1 MEKTLEYYMEL
12 DYPVELSKIKPE
24 EGGGFFVSVP
34 LLPGCMSDG
43 DTLEEAYSNIV
54 EAKKE
59 WFSSMIER
67 KMEIP
72 EPVEKEQ
79 NSTVY
84 AMQMLQKEMAGEAE
98 KNGLNSEEDI
108 NDMVKEI
115 RSGGLNSPNSVVK
128 ESFTT
133 AADPFYSDENM
144 ARLKSSIAQ
153 MEATGGAV
161 HEVSCDD

>member
-54 EAKKE
+54 ETKKE

-72 EPVEKEQ
+72 EPVEKEEY
-79 NSTVY
+79 SGKFMVR
-84 AMQMLQKEMAGEAE
+84 LQKSLHKTLVQLSKREGVSLNQYVTNSLAYTAGQR
-98 KNGLNSEEDI
+98 I
-108 NDMVKEI
+108 
-115 RSGGLNSPNSVVK
+115 
-128 ESFTT
+128 
-133 AADPFYSDENM
+133 
-144 ARLKSSIAQ
+144 
-153 MEATGGAV
+153 
-161 HEVSCDD
+161 

>member
-72 EPVEKEQ
+72 EPVEKEEYSGKFMVRLPKSLHKTLVQ
-79 NSTVY
+79 LSKREGVRLNQYVTNSLAYT
-84 AMQMLQKEMAGEAE
+84 AGQR
-98 KNGLNSEEDI
+98 
-108 NDMVKEI
+108 V
-115 RSGGLNSPNSVVK
+115 
-128 ESFTT
+128 
-133 AADPFYSDENM
+133 
-144 ARLKSSIAQ
+144 
-153 MEATGGAV
+153 
-161 HEVSCDD
+161 

>member
-67 KMEIP
+67 RMEIP
-72 EPVEKEQ
+72 EPVEKEEYSGKFMVRLPKSLHKTLVQ
-79 NSTVY
+79 LSKREGVSLNQYVTNSLAYT
-84 AMQMLQKEMAGEAE
+84 AGQR
-98 KNGLNSEEDI
+98 I
-108 NDMVKEI
+108 
-115 RSGGLNSPNSVVK
+115 
-128 ESFTT
+128 
-133 AADPFYSDENM
+133 
-144 ARLKSSIAQ
+144 
-153 MEATGGAV
+153 
-161 HEVSCDD
+161 

>member
-34 LLPGCMSDG
+34 ILPGCMSDG

-72 EPVEKEQ
+72 EPVEKEEYSGKFMVRLPKSLHKTLVQ
-79 NSTVY
+79 LSKREGVSLNQYVTNSLAYT
-84 AMQMLQKEMAGEAE
+84 AGQR
-98 KNGLNSEEDI
+98 I
-108 NDMVKEI
+108 
-115 RSGGLNSPNSVVK
+115 
-128 ESFTT
+128 
-133 AADPFYSDENM
+133 
-144 ARLKSSIAQ
+144 
-153 MEATGGAV
+153 
-161 HEVSCDD
+161 

>member
-72 EPVEKEQ
+72 EPVEKEEYSGKFMVRLPKSLHKTLVQ
-79 NSTVY
+79 LYKREGVSLNQYVTNSLAYT
-84 AMQMLQKEMAGEAE
+84 AGQR
-98 KNGLNSEEDI
+98 I
-108 NDMVKEI
+108 
-115 RSGGLNSPNSVVK
+115 
-128 ESFTT
+128 
-133 AADPFYSDENM
+133 
-144 ARLKSSIAQ
+144 
-153 MEATGGAV
+153 
-161 HEVSCDD
+161 

>member
-12 DYPVELSKIKPE
+12 DYPVELSKIKHE
-24 EGGGFFVSVP
+24 EGGGFLVSVP

-72 EPVEKEQ
+72 EPVEKEEYSGKFMVRLPKSLHKILVQ
-79 NSTVY
+79 LSKREGVSLNQYVTNSLAYT
-84 AMQMLQKEMAGEAE
+84 AGQR
-98 KNGLNSEEDI
+98 I
-108 NDMVKEI
+108 
-115 RSGGLNSPNSVVK
+115 
-128 ESFTT
+128 
-133 AADPFYSDENM
+133 
-144 ARLKSSIAQ
+144 
-153 MEATGGAV
+153 
-161 HEVSCDD
+161 

>member
-72 EPVEKEQ
+72 EPVEKEEYSGKFMVRLPKSLHKTLVQ
-79 NSTVY
+79 LSKREGVSLNQYVTNSLAYT
-84 AMQMLQKEMAGEAE
+84 AGQR
-98 KNGLNSEEDI
+98 
-108 NDMVKEI
+108 V
-115 RSGGLNSPNSVVK
+115 
-128 ESFTT
+128 
-133 AADPFYSDENM
+133 
-144 ARLKSSIAQ
+144 
-153 MEATGGAV
+153 
-161 HEVSCDD
+161 

>member
-12 DYPVELSKIKPE
+12 DYPVELSKIKSE

-67 KMEIP
+67 KMEIS
-72 EPVEKEQ
+72 EPVEKEEY
-79 NSTVY
+79 SGKFMVR
-84 AMQMLQKEMAGEAE
+84 LQKSLHKTLVQLSKREGVSLNQYVTNSLAYTAGQR
-98 KNGLNSEEDI
+98 I
-108 NDMVKEI
+108 
-115 RSGGLNSPNSVVK
+115 
-128 ESFTT
+128 
-133 AADPFYSDENM
+133 
-144 ARLKSSIAQ
+144 
-153 MEATGGAV
+153 
-161 HEVSCDD
+161 

>member
-34 LLPGCMSDG
+34 LLSGCMSDG

-72 EPVEKEQ
+72 EPVEKEEYSGKFMVRLPKSLHKTLVQ
-79 NSTVY
+79 LSKREGVSLNQYVTNSLAYT
-84 AMQMLQKEMAGEAE
+84 AGQR
-98 KNGLNSEEDI
+98 
-108 NDMVKEI
+108 V
-115 RSGGLNSPNSVVK
+115 
-128 ESFTT
+128 
-133 AADPFYSDENM
+133 
-144 ARLKSSIAQ
+144 
-153 MEATGGAV
+153 
-161 HEVSCDD
+161 

>member
-72 EPVEKEQ
+72 EPVEKEEYSGKFMVRLSKSLHKILVQ
-79 NSTVY
+79 LSKREGVSLNQYVTNSLAYT
-84 AMQMLQKEMAGEAE
+84 AGQR
-98 KNGLNSEEDI
+98 I
-108 NDMVKEI
+108 
-115 RSGGLNSPNSVVK
+115 
-128 ESFTT
+128 
-133 AADPFYSDENM
+133 
-144 ARLKSSIAQ
+144 
-153 MEATGGAV
+153 
-161 HEVSCDD
+161 

>member
-72 EPVEKEQ
+72 EPAEKEEYSGKFMVRLPKSLHKTLVQ
-79 NSTVY
+79 LSKREGVSLNQYVTNSLAYT
-84 AMQMLQKEMAGEAE
+84 AGQR
-98 KNGLNSEEDI
+98 I
-108 NDMVKEI
+108 
-115 RSGGLNSPNSVVK
+115 
-128 ESFTT
+128 
-133 AADPFYSDENM
+133 
-144 ARLKSSIAQ
+144 
-153 MEATGGAV
+153 
-161 HEVSCDD
+161 

>member
-72 EPVEKEQ
+72 EPVEKEEYSGKFMVRLPKSLHKTLVQ
-79 NSTVY
+79 LSKREGVSLNQYVTNSLAYT
-84 AMQMLQKEMAGEAE
+84 AGQR
-98 KNGLNSEEDI
+98 I
-108 NDMVKEI
+108 
-115 RSGGLNSPNSVVK
+115 
-128 ESFTT
+128 
-133 AADPFYSDENM
+133 
-144 ARLKSSIAQ
+144 
-153 MEATGGAV
+153 
-161 HEVSCDD
+161 

>member
-59 WFSSMIER
+59 LFSSMVER

-72 EPVEKEQ
+72 EPVEKEEYSGKFMVRLPKSLHKTLVQ
-79 NSTVY
+79 LFKREGVSLNQYVTNSLAYT
-84 AMQMLQKEMAGEAE
+84 AGQR
-98 KNGLNSEEDI
+98 I
-108 NDMVKEI
+108 
-115 RSGGLNSPNSVVK
+115 
-128 ESFTT
+128 
-133 AADPFYSDENM
+133 
-144 ARLKSSIAQ
+144 
-153 MEATGGAV
+153 
-161 HEVSCDD
+161 

>member
-1 MEKTLEYYMEL
+1 MEKTVEYYMEL

-24 EGGGFFVSVP
+24 DGGGFFVSVP

-72 EPVEKEQ
+72 EPTDKEEYSGKFMVRLPKSLHKTLVQ
-79 NSTVY
+79 LSKREGVSLNQYVTNSLAYT
-84 AMQMLQKEMAGEAE
+84 AGQR
-98 KNGLNSEEDI
+98 
-108 NDMVKEI
+108 V
-115 RSGGLNSPNSVVK
+115 
-128 ESFTT
+128 
-133 AADPFYSDENM
+133 
-144 ARLKSSIAQ
+144 
-153 MEATGGAV
+153 
-161 HEVSCDD
+161 

>member
-54 EAKKE
+54 ETKKE

-72 EPVEKEQ
+72 EPVEKEEYSGKFMVRLPKSLHKTLVQ
-79 NSTVY
+79 LSKREGVSLNQYVTNSLAYT
-84 AMQMLQKEMAGEAE
+84 AGQR
-98 KNGLNSEEDI
+98 I
-108 NDMVKEI
+108 
-115 RSGGLNSPNSVVK
+115 
-128 ESFTT
+128 
-133 AADPFYSDENM
+133 
-144 ARLKSSIAQ
+144 
-153 MEATGGAV
+153 
-161 HEVSCDD
+161 

>member
-24 EGGGFFVSVP
+24 EGGGFFMSVP

-72 EPVEKEQ
+72 EPVEKEEYSGKFMVRLPKSLHKTLVQ
-79 NSTVY
+79 LSKREGVSLNQYVTNSLAYT
-84 AMQMLQKEMAGEAE
+84 AGQR
-98 KNGLNSEEDI
+98 I
-108 NDMVKEI
+108 
-115 RSGGLNSPNSVVK
+115 
-128 ESFTT
+128 
-133 AADPFYSDENM
+133 
-144 ARLKSSIAQ
+144 
-153 MEATGGAV
+153 
-161 HEVSCDD
+161 

>member
-24 EGGGFFVSVP
+24 DGGGFFVSVP

-59 WFSSMIER
+59 WISSMIER

-72 EPVEKEQ
+72 EPVEKEEYSGKFMVRLPKSLHKTLVQ
-79 NSTVY
+79 LSKREGVSLNQYVTNSLAYT
-84 AMQMLQKEMAGEAE
+84 AGQR
-98 KNGLNSEEDI
+98 I
-108 NDMVKEI
+108 
-115 RSGGLNSPNSVVK
+115 
-128 ESFTT
+128 
-133 AADPFYSDENM
+133 
-144 ARLKSSIAQ
+144 
-153 MEATGGAV
+153 
-161 HEVSCDD
+161 